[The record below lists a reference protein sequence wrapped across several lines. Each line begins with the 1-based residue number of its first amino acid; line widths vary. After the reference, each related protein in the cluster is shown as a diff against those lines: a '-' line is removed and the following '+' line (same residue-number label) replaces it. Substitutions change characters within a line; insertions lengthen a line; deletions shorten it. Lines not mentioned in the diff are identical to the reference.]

1 MLPVLPFLPSNNN
14 DKKIYLV
21 LENLN
26 QSNNL
31 NTGSEVAFLVSV
43 DIYFN

>member
-1 MLPVLPFLPSNNN
+1 MLPVLPFLVSNNN

-21 LENLN
+21 PENLD

-31 NTGSEVAFLVSV
+31 NIGSEVAFLVLV